1 MLHTHV
7 GVPYSGPSGPLRAS
21 GSHAGHSQA
30 CHRHRRGGRSRFDL
44 CHLLGFRL
52 ASRIC
57 DLNERRLYGLSLL
70 DPWPTLRP
78 FVAAPVTV
86 SAIEADCVETL
97 RLAASI
103 RAVTVSASVMLRK
116 LAGFSRQNSVARALL
131 EIGRIERTL
140 SCSTGLTIPNSGVAP
155 VPSSTRVKPRMC
167 SPALSS

>member
-1 MLHTHV
+1 MREYLTLAPAGLLELLEAMQGIRKHV
-7 GVPYSGPSGPLRAS
+7 TDIVGAVD
-21 GSHAGHSQA
+21 HV
-30 CHRHRRGGRSRFDL
+30 FDL
-44 CHLLGFRL
+44 CHLLGFCL
-52 ASRIC
+52 APRIC

-97 RLAASI
+97 QLAVSI
-103 RAVTVSASVMLRK
+103 RAVTVNASVMLRK
-116 LAGFSRQNSVARALL
+116 LAGFSRQNSVACSLL

-140 SCSTGLTIPNSGVAP
+140 SCSTGLTIPNSGVSP

>member
-1 MLHTHV
+1 MLEYLTLAPAGLLELLEAMQGIRKHV
-7 GVPYSGPSGPLRAS
+7 TDT
-21 GSHAGHSQA
+21 AGA
-30 CHRHRRGGRSRFDL
+30 VDRVFDL

-52 ASRIC
+52 ALRIC

-70 DPWPTLRP
+70 DPWPTLRS

-103 RAVTVSASVMLRK
+103 RAVTVNASVMLRK
-116 LAGFSRQNSVARALL
+116 LPGFSRQNSVACALL

>member
-1 MLHTHV
+1 MREYLTLAPAGLSELLEAMQGIRKHV
-7 GVPYSGPSGPLRAS
+7 TDT
-21 GSHAGHSQA
+21 AGAVDHV
-30 CHRHRRGGRSRFDL
+30 FDL

-52 ASRIC
+52 APRIY

-86 SAIEADCVETL
+86 SAIEADCVETM
-97 RLAASI
+97 RLTASI
-103 RAVTVSASVMLRK
+103 RAVTVSASVMLCK

-140 SCSTGLTIPNSGVAP
+140 SCSTGLTIPKSGVAP